1 MVYVSKSSFTN
12 LRKFRVFV
20 TLKSYSE
27 DNDSFNF
34 SKVCIFSV
42 ANLLLSGKLLDNYDI
57 IRLIGSDT

>member
-12 LRKFRVFV
+12 LRKFRVFD

-34 SKVCIFSV
+34 STVFIFSV
-42 ANLLLSGKLLDNYDI
+42 ANAADHRQQKAE
-57 IRLIGSDT
+57 